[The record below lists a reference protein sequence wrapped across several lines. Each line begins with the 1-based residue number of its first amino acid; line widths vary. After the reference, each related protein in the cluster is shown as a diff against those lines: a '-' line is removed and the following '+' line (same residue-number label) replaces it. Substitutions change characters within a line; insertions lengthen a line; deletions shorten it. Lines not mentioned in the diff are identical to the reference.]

1 MTTKLPDEIIEF
13 QPDALEIKNER
24 LPLWIRLCVW
34 LPPALVLIVI
44 LWASCSRVDVVV
56 QANGK
61 LVTDRPTIVMKPLE
75 RSVIKEINVKIG
87 DVVKPDQ
94 ILITFDPAI
103 NRAEEERLKNELDTL
118 SAQFDRLRAEFDGKT
133 YRDSGKNQFEKWQY
147 AIYRQRQEYYTE
159 RINYFNAMLSQVAA
173 SIKSKKDSLAKQQ
186 ERLAAVKKLEDMFQS
201 LYEKKAASL
210 KELIQMS
217 ITRMEMEATVDQLD
231 NDLLELTHREGSTQA
246 EKNSFIQEWR
256 NSISEEMVSVDRNLT
271 STRKDYDKVKRLI
284 EYVYLRAPCEAVVH
298 EIASFSPGSA
308 VREAEALI
316 TLIPLIGT
324 VELEAE
330 VRPQDIG
337 KVAIGSAVRVKLNA
351 YPFQKHGT
359 LDGVI
364 RNISENTLQREGS
377 TLSGNQE
384 ESPSYYRARITLSGK
399 LSQVKKDFR
408 LIPGMETQCEI
419 KAGRHPVIE
428 TLMAPGEEYVPND
441 ISMDSRGDQ
450 IIILTGPNM
459 AGKSALLRQT
469 ALIVLMAQCGSF
481 VPAASARIG
490 WFDKIFTRVGAT
502 DNISRGESTFMVEM
516 LETSM
521 IMHNLSA
528 RSLVLLDEI
537 GRGTSTYDGMS
548 IARALVEY
556 IHTNGKGA
564 KTLTSST
571 TSRSSTRE

>member
-408 LIPGMETQCEI
+408 LIPGMEGIAEI
-419 KAGRHPVIE
+419 KADRRRVIE
-428 TLMAPGEEYVPND
+428 YWLYP
-441 ISMDSRGDQ
+441 
-450 IIILTGPNM
+450 
-459 AGKSALLRQT
+459 LLK
-469 ALIVLMAQCGSF
+469 A
-481 VPAASARIG
+481 
-490 WFDKIFTRVGAT
+490 
-502 DNISRGESTFMVEM
+502 
-516 LETSM
+516 
-521 IMHNLSA
+521 
-528 RSLVLLDEI
+528 LDEA
-537 GRGTSTYDGMS
+537 
-548 IARALVEY
+548 AREP
-556 IHTNGKGA
+556 
-564 KTLTSST
+564 
-571 TSRSSTRE
+571 

>member
-94 ILITFDPAI
+94 ILITFDPAL

-217 ITRMEMEATVDQLD
+217 ITRMEMEATVDQLN

-408 LIPGMETQCEI
+408 LIPGMEGIAEI
-419 KAGRHPVIE
+419 KADRRRVIE
-428 TLMAPGEEYVPND
+428 YWLYP
-441 ISMDSRGDQ
+441 
-450 IIILTGPNM
+450 
-459 AGKSALLRQT
+459 LLK
-469 ALIVLMAQCGSF
+469 A
-481 VPAASARIG
+481 
-490 WFDKIFTRVGAT
+490 
-502 DNISRGESTFMVEM
+502 
-516 LETSM
+516 
-521 IMHNLSA
+521 
-528 RSLVLLDEI
+528 LDEA
-537 GRGTSTYDGMS
+537 
-548 IARALVEY
+548 AREP
-556 IHTNGKGA
+556 
-564 KTLTSST
+564 
-571 TSRSSTRE
+571 

>member
-94 ILITFDPAI
+94 ILITFDPAL

-284 EYVYLRAPCEAVVH
+284 EYVHLRAPCEAVVH

-330 VRPQDIG
+330 VHPQDIG

-408 LIPGMETQCEI
+408 LIPGMEGIAEI
-419 KAGRHPVIE
+419 KADRRRVIE
-428 TLMAPGEEYVPND
+428 YWLYP
-441 ISMDSRGDQ
+441 
-450 IIILTGPNM
+450 
-459 AGKSALLRQT
+459 LLK
-469 ALIVLMAQCGSF
+469 A
-481 VPAASARIG
+481 
-490 WFDKIFTRVGAT
+490 
-502 DNISRGESTFMVEM
+502 
-516 LETSM
+516 
-521 IMHNLSA
+521 
-528 RSLVLLDEI
+528 LDEA
-537 GRGTSTYDGMS
+537 
-548 IARALVEY
+548 AREP
-556 IHTNGKGA
+556 
-564 KTLTSST
+564 
-571 TSRSSTRE
+571 

>member
-94 ILITFDPAI
+94 ILITFDPAL

-284 EYVYLRAPCEAVVH
+284 EYVHLRAPCEAVVH

-408 LIPGMETQCEI
+408 LIPGMEGIAEI
-419 KAGRHPVIE
+419 KADRRRVIE
-428 TLMAPGEEYVPND
+428 YWLYP
-441 ISMDSRGDQ
+441 
-450 IIILTGPNM
+450 
-459 AGKSALLRQT
+459 LLK
-469 ALIVLMAQCGSF
+469 A
-481 VPAASARIG
+481 
-490 WFDKIFTRVGAT
+490 
-502 DNISRGESTFMVEM
+502 
-516 LETSM
+516 
-521 IMHNLSA
+521 
-528 RSLVLLDEI
+528 LDEA
-537 GRGTSTYDGMS
+537 
-548 IARALVEY
+548 AREP
-556 IHTNGKGA
+556 
-564 KTLTSST
+564 
-571 TSRSSTRE
+571 

>member
-94 ILITFDPAI
+94 ILITFDPAL

-408 LIPGMETQCEI
+408 LIPGMEGIAEI
-419 KAGRHPVIE
+419 KADRRRVIE
-428 TLMAPGEEYVPND
+428 YWLYP
-441 ISMDSRGDQ
+441 
-450 IIILTGPNM
+450 
-459 AGKSALLRQT
+459 LLK
-469 ALIVLMAQCGSF
+469 A
-481 VPAASARIG
+481 
-490 WFDKIFTRVGAT
+490 
-502 DNISRGESTFMVEM
+502 
-516 LETSM
+516 
-521 IMHNLSA
+521 
-528 RSLVLLDEI
+528 LDEA
-537 GRGTSTYDGMS
+537 
-548 IARALVEY
+548 AREP
-556 IHTNGKGA
+556 
-564 KTLTSST
+564 
-571 TSRSSTRE
+571 

>member
-118 SAQFDRLRAEFDGKT
+118 SAQFDRLRAEFDGKP
-133 YRDSGKNQFEKWQY
+133 YRDSGRNQFEKWQH

-159 RINYFNAMLSQVAA
+159 RIHYFNAMLSQVAA

-408 LIPGMETQCEI
+408 LIPGMEGIAEI
-419 KAGRHPVIE
+419 KADRRRVIE
-428 TLMAPGEEYVPND
+428 YWLYP
-441 ISMDSRGDQ
+441 
-450 IIILTGPNM
+450 
-459 AGKSALLRQT
+459 LLK
-469 ALIVLMAQCGSF
+469 A
-481 VPAASARIG
+481 
-490 WFDKIFTRVGAT
+490 
-502 DNISRGESTFMVEM
+502 
-516 LETSM
+516 
-521 IMHNLSA
+521 
-528 RSLVLLDEI
+528 LDEA
-537 GRGTSTYDGMS
+537 
-548 IARALVEY
+548 AREP
-556 IHTNGKGA
+556 
-564 KTLTSST
+564 
-571 TSRSSTRE
+571 

>member
-1 MTTKLPDEIIEF
+1 MSEKLNLAPKAVEF

-94 ILITFDPAI
+94 ILITFDPAL

-284 EYVYLRAPCEAVVH
+284 EYVHLRAPCEAVVH

-408 LIPGMETQCEI
+408 LIPGMEGIAEI
-419 KAGRHPVIE
+419 KADRRRVIE
-428 TLMAPGEEYVPND
+428 YWLYP
-441 ISMDSRGDQ
+441 
-450 IIILTGPNM
+450 
-459 AGKSALLRQT
+459 LLK
-469 ALIVLMAQCGSF
+469 A
-481 VPAASARIG
+481 
-490 WFDKIFTRVGAT
+490 
-502 DNISRGESTFMVEM
+502 
-516 LETSM
+516 
-521 IMHNLSA
+521 
-528 RSLVLLDEI
+528 LDEA
-537 GRGTSTYDGMS
+537 
-548 IARALVEY
+548 AREP
-556 IHTNGKGA
+556 
-564 KTLTSST
+564 
-571 TSRSSTRE
+571 